1 MLREQ
6 KNEAATKPGALQQVV
21 PEEEAPKRM
30 LDPAAHLHQ
39 VSEDV
44 PARVLVGLDVD
55 EADGDE
61 EIPGGTG
68 LNSFNSEFINDFNK
82 LDFLTPVIPNAA

>member
-1 MLREQ
+1 
-6 KNEAATKPGALQQVV
+6 
-21 PEEEAPKRM
+21 M

-61 EIPGGTG
+61 EIPGGTC
-68 LNSFNSEFINDFNK
+68 LNSFNSELIDDYNK